1 MRLLI
6 IVEREIPDYHNN
18 SDKAGVWLEPSAC
31 FAGIGKHESRKHES
45 RKNNSRRAEE
55 ISVFI

>member
-6 IVEREIPDYHNN
+6 FAEGEIPDYHNN
-18 SDKAGVWLEPSAC
+18 SDKAGVWLEPSSC
-31 FAGIGKHESRKHES
+31 FAGIGKYES